1 MLKLSQLKRV
11 SPLLCLAIMLLVMN
25 PMVSAQKKEQDL
37 AKKYAVIVGDY
48 EFDVTETGM
57 GGIMTVNFYFED
69 GTLWGLPETS
79 AEPAKM
85 EPVEGKEFEFTIEDP
100 EEGTYEIKFVK
111 DESGKYTKC
120 HVKNETVGFD
130 LVGTKLKKSP

>member
-11 SPLLCLAIMLLVMN
+11 SPLLCLAVMLLVMN
-25 PMVSAQKKEQDL
+25 PVVSAQEKDQAL

-48 EFDVTETGM
+48 EFDMTETEM
-57 GGIMTVNFYFED
+57 GAVMTVNFYFED
-69 GTLWGLPETS
+69 GVLWALPETS

-85 EPVEGKEFEFTIEDP
+85 EPVEGKTFEFTIEDP